1 MKAVFLIRH
10 GGSDKAFEIR
20 EIPIPVPG
28 ESEVR
33 IRVQAFGLNFA
44 DVMARKGLYRDCPP
58 LPCVIGYDAV
68 GIIDVTGSN
77 VTQVKVGDRVTCFT
91 RFKGYAEYIVTDET
105 GVAKI
110 SSDMPLPFAA
120 SLTTQCCTAWY
131 CINEAARVHEGDH
144 VLVHAAAG
152 GVGSAI
158 VQLLKIKEVIIYGT
172 CGSEEKVRF
181 LQEIGVHHPINYKE
195 RDYQEEIRKISGKR
209 KLDVII
215 DSLGGRYVREGIN
228 LLGAGG
234 TMVCIGGSQL
244 TSATNF
250 FDRWKKIFQ
259 FGLYHPGQ
267 LMMACKSLSGVN
279 MLKLADSKPRLFLDM
294 LQQIISLAE
303 SGTLQ
308 QNGGRVYHISEFEAA
323 HSALENR
330 QTMGKVVVRW

>member
-1 MKAVFLIRH
+1 MKAVFLIAH
-10 GGSDKAFEIR
+10 GSADKAFEIR
-20 EIPIPVPG
+20 EILTPVPG
-28 ESEVR
+28 EREVR

-68 GIIDVTGSN
+68 GTIDAIGAN
-77 VTQVKVGDRVTCFT
+77 VTQIKEGDRVTCFT
-91 RFKGYAEYIVTDET
+91 RFKGYAEFIVTNES

-110 SSDMPLPFAA
+110 NSDMPLPFAA

-144 VLVHAAAG
+144 ILVHAAAG
-152 GVGSAI
+152 GVGSMI
-158 VQLLKIKEVIIYGT
+158 VQLLKLKKAVVFGT
-172 CGSEEKVRF
+172 CGSEEKVQF
-181 LQEIGVHHPINYKE
+181 LRELGVQHSINYNE
-195 RDYQEEIRKISGKR
+195 QDYASEIRKITGDR
-209 KLDVII
+209 KLDLII

-234 TMVCIGGSQL
+234 RMVCIGGSQL
-244 TSATNF
+244 TSANNF
-250 FDRWKKIFQ
+250 FDRWRKIFQ

-279 MLKLADSKPRLFLDM
+279 MLKLADNKPHLFLEM
-294 LQQIISLAE
+294 LQQIVTLAE
-303 SGTLQ
+303 SGALQ
-308 QNGGRVYHISEFEAA
+308 QNGGRVYDISEFAMA

-330 QTMGKVVVRW
+330 QTMGKIVVRW